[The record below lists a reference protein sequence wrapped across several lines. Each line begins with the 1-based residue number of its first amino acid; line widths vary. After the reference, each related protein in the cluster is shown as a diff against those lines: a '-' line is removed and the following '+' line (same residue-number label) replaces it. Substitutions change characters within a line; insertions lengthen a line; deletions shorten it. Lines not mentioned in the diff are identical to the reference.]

1 MVEFRAATEVR
12 LDGRTLVG
20 SVMQYGSV
28 SPSHRER
35 FEPRSLRYQEGVKL
49 NIQHDAEREIG
60 VYPDTLELRESR
72 RALDLVCPLR
82 DRSAE
87 LSLVRRG
94 ALGGLSVEF
103 IARRERREG
112 AIRVIEA
119 ADLVGI
125 GLVDRPSFP
134 TSKVEIRQLE
144 DAWLRATISY
154 ANVMQCEC
162 QGPTCG
168 AVEFLPGAFGD
179 PRAGILAVGGG
190 GFANVLG
197 SIGRGTLL
205 VEDSDDALRI
215 GLTDSA
221 TETARSVVDAARV
234 ADIYVRPILDLEES
248 VFTEINR
255 VRTFTTA
262 AVRAWLVKPTD
273 ASDGHIPAVIE
284 GVEQRRRQ
292 QIWL

>member
-1 MVEFRAATEVR
+1 MIEHRAATEVR
-12 LDGRTLVG
+12 LDGRTLIG
-20 SVMQYGSV
+20 SVMEYGST

-35 FEPRSLRYQEGVKL
+35 FEPRSLRYRPGLKL

-60 VYPDTLELRESR
+60 VYPESLELVESR
-72 RALDLVCPLR
+72 WSLDLSCRLR
-82 DRSAE
+82 DGSAE

-103 IARRERREG
+103 IARRQRREG
-112 AIRVIEA
+112 GIRVLEA

-134 TSKVEIRQLE
+134 GSKVEVRQLE

-154 ANVMQCEC
+154 GQLMECRC

-168 AVEFLPGAFGD
+168 DVVFDKGAFGD

-197 SIGRGTLL
+197 SISRGTLL

-215 GLTDSA
+215 GLTDSG

-248 VFTEINR
+248 VFNEINR
-255 VRTFTTA
+255 VRTFSKA

-273 ASDGHIPAVIE
+273 ASDGHTPAVIE